1 MPDLAPRLTG
11 HATAPTNA
19 TPGIARYVFVYGT
32 LRRGDDNDITRLLPT
47 PQYVGDAVI
56 AGVMYH
62 LGAYPGLILAPPA
75 GGQGVRIGPIIGEV
89 YAIQPALEAKLD
101 EIEMIYPQQRD
112 VYFKRDIQVKVAGQ
126 RLDCIVYEINP
137 AYVENKPVIGSGD
150 WVKDRN
156 KTAEKAT
163 EGTGEKT
170 GDQPRLRG

>member
-1 MPDLAPRLTG
+1 MPD
-11 HATAPTNA
+11 A
-19 TPGIARYVFVYGT
+19 TPPARYVFVYGT
-32 LRRGDDNDITRLLPT
+32 LRRGDDNDITRLLPS
-47 PQYVGDAVI
+47 PRYVGNTVI

-62 LGAYPGLILAPPA
+62 LGDYPGVILAQPPVDHD
-75 GGQGVRIGPIIGEV
+75 GVMGLIVGEV

-112 VYFKRDIQVKVAGQ
+112 EYFKRDIQVTVAGQ
-126 RLDCIVYEINP
+126 RLDCIVYEINA
-137 AYVENKPVIGSGD
+137 AYVQNKPVIGSGD

-163 EGTGEKT
+163 EKAIEGTGEKT